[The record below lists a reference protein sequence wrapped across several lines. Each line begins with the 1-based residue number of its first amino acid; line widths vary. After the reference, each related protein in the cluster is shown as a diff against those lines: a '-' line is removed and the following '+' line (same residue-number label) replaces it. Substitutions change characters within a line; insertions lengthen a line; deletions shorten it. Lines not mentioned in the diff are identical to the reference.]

1 MYLYNQSILREM
13 ILMLQWIQNK
23 VNKNCRTVIKTPPA
37 IEHSL
42 QNTFVPVATIIGSF
56 FSFFVQLYIK
66 CLNLFISFHNYN
78 PLLKKKNGTHVDQLF
93 AKGIN
98 MYLIWASAVLVPYWF
113 LLSQFGGFD
122 ETLCIYF
129 INV

>member
-1 MYLYNQSILREM
+1 MYMYNQSIPREI

-56 FSFFVQLYIK
+56 FFFKNKSDSLYRIFEVVHYMFK
-66 CLNLFISFHNYN
+66 PVH
-78 PLLKKKNGTHVDQLF
+78 
-93 AKGIN
+93 
-98 MYLIWASAVLVPYWF
+98 F
-113 LLSQFGGFD
+113 LS
-122 ETLCIYF
+122 
-129 INV
+129 